1 MDRLPTRLY
10 TAQQVKQG
18 EQLAAQQAGVEMY
31 ALMQRA
37 GKAVYDH
44 IRNHHPTV
52 NRLSILCGCGNNGG
66 DGFVVA
72 KLAQQDGLEVQL
84 YLSRDEGKISGDAK
98 KAKQEWLNGDG
109 EISSIDSFK
118 AGEAELIV
126 DGLLGTGLSGDVRE
140 PIQVIIDKVNEA
152 NLPVVSI
159 DIPSGLCSDTG
170 AILGAAI
177 SANSTVTFIG
187 VKQGLMT
194 GQARNVVGELYFSGL
209 GVNDEFERLVSHSS
223 LRLSPKSV
231 KQLLPQR
238 SPTAHKGKH
247 GRLLCIGGNEGY
259 AGAIRLCATAAARTG
274 AGLIRTLC
282 HESATLPL
290 QIGCPEVMTRSWSG
304 EGNLLN
310 EALGATDVIAL
321 GPGLDTDSWAQSLFS
336 ACSEA
341 PKTKVLDADALNLLA
356 NTPSIDHARVITPH
370 PGEAA
375 RLLGCSVAE
384 VEQNRFQAISELQGK
399 YGGVVVLKG
408 AGTLVYDGHD
418 IFVCNA
424 GNPGMATGGMGDVLT
439 GIIAAMLA
447 QGLSPSDAAKVG
459 TLIHSLAADRLAKQ
473 YGQIGLLA
481 SDIIIESRAV
491 IHSWLSDEND

>member
-1 MDRLPTRLY
+1 MERLPTRLY

-37 GKAVYDH
+37 GNAAYQH
-44 IRNHHPTV
+44 IRNQYPDIKH
-52 NRLSILCGCGNNGG
+52 LSIVCGCGNNGG

-72 KLAQQDGLEVQL
+72 KLAQKDGLDVRL
-84 YLSRDEGKISGDAK
+84 YLYGDDAKISGDAK
-98 KAKQEWLNGDG
+98 KAKQEWLNGGG
-109 EISSIDSFK
+109 EIRSIESFN
-118 AGEAELIV
+118 AADAELIV

-140 PIQVIIDKVNEA
+140 PMQVIIEKLNEA
-152 NLPVVSI
+152 NLPVVAI

-170 AILGAAI
+170 SILGAAI
-177 SANSTVTFIG
+177 SASSTVTFIG

-194 GQARNVVGELYFSGL
+194 GQARSVVGELHFAGL

-223 LRLSPKSV
+223 VCLSPASV
-231 KQLLPQR
+231 KQLLPKR

-259 AGAIRLCATAAARTG
+259 AGAIRLSASAAARAG

-282 HESATLPL
+282 HESSTLAL
-290 QIGCPEVMTRSWSG
+290 QVGCPEVMTRSWS
-304 EGNLLN
+304 EESNLLN
-310 EALGATDVIAL
+310 EALQATDVIAL
-321 GPGLDTDSWAQSLFS
+321 GPGLGTNNWAKALFLECKGS
-336 ACSEA
+336 TK
-341 PKTKVLDADALNLLA
+341 PKVLDADALNLLA
-356 NTPSIDHARVITPH
+356 NDPSVDHARVITPH

-384 VEQNRFQAISELQGK
+384 VEQNRFQATTELQSK

-408 AGTLVYDGHD
+408 AGTLICDGHD
-418 IFVCNA
+418 IYVCNA

-447 QGLSPSDAAKVG
+447 QGLSPSDAARAG
-459 TLIHSLAADRLAKQ
+459 TLIHSVAADKLANQ

-481 SDIIIESRAV
+481 SDVIPEARAV
-491 IHSWLSDEND
+491 IYQWLNGSD

>member
-1 MDRLPTRLY
+1 MERLPTRLY

-37 GKAVYDH
+37 GNAAYQH
-44 IRNHHPTV
+44 IRNKYPDIKH
-52 NRLSILCGCGNNGG
+52 LSILCGCGNNGG

-72 KLAQQDGLEVQL
+72 KLAQKDGLDVRL
-84 YLSRDEGKISGDAK
+84 YLYGDDAKISGDAK
-98 KAKQEWLNGDG
+98 KAKQEWLNGGG
-109 EISSIDSFK
+109 EIRSIESFN
-118 AGEAELIV
+118 AADAELIV

-140 PIQVIIDKVNEA
+140 PMQVIIEKLNEA
-152 NLPVVSI
+152 NLPVVAI

-170 AILGAAI
+170 SILGATILA
-177 SANSTVTFIG
+177 SSTVTFIG

-194 GQARNVVGELYFSGL
+194 GQAGSVVGELHFAGL
-209 GVNDEFERLVSHSS
+209 GVDEEFERLVSHSS
-223 LRLSPKSV
+223 VCLSPASV
-231 KQLLPQR
+231 KQLLPKR
-238 SPTAHKGKH
+238 IPTAHKGKH

-259 AGAIRLCATAAARTG
+259 AGAIRLSASAAARAG

-282 HESATLPL
+282 HESSTLAL
-290 QIGCPEVMTRSWSG
+290 QVGCPEVMTRSWSDDD
-304 EGNLLN
+304 ELLN
-310 EALGATDVIAL
+310 EALQATDVIAL
-321 GPGLDTDSWAQSLFS
+321 GPGLGTDNWAKALFL
-336 ACSEA
+336 ACEGA
-341 PKTKVLDADALNLLA
+341 TKPKVLDADALNLLA
-356 NTPSIDHARVITPH
+356 NEPSVDHARVITPH

-384 VEQNRFQAISELQGK
+384 VEQNRFRAVTDLQSE

-408 AGTLVYDGHD
+408 AGTLICDGHD
-418 IFVCNA
+418 IYVCNA

-447 QGLSPSDAAKVG
+447 QGLSLSDAARAG
-459 TLIHSLAADRLAKQ
+459 TLIHSVAADNLSNQ

-481 SDIIIESRAV
+481 SDVIPEARAV
-491 IHSWLSDEND
+491 IYQWLNGSN